1 MPRPQALRIV
11 SLHQQLVIYRR
22 AGMTPN
28 IAPIQVLLVDD
39 HEHVLRGLT
48 KLIEGEWPRM
58 AVVGTASTMAQA
70 FSKVRDCKPDVVIL
84 DIQLRGGTAINH
96 IPALVRNGAQVLV
109 LTGHST
115 SAVHGHA
122 ISRGARVVVMK
133 HEPAE
138 VLLREIERIH
148 ALRDAGEIQ

>member
-1 MPRPQALRIV
+1 MFV
-11 SLHQQLVIYRR
+11 NV
-22 AGMTPN
+22 
-28 IAPIQVLLVDD
+28 APIKVLLVDG
-39 HEHVLRGLT
+39 HEHVLRGLG

-58 AVVGTASTMAQA
+58 VVAGSARTLAQA
-70 FSKVRDCKPDVVIL
+70 FQKFRDCKPDVVIL
-84 DIQLRGGTAINH
+84 DLQLREGSAIDH
-96 IPALVRNGAQVLV
+96 IPALVRGGAQVLV
-109 LTGHST
+109 LTGQNAA
-115 SAVHGHA
+115 AVHADA